1 MTTLKLPSNT
11 LTIIATGEEA
21 KLFRWDGKRL
31 KSEDHWTPQNLA
43 DEGPSGKSPP
53 ERSAK
58 ESMEATFSKQIA
70 ERLYTLAHKGS
81 FQTLVLVADPET
93 LGEIRPLLH
102 DEVISKMHLELDKTL
117 INSSMDDIERSIA
130 TALGN

>member
-1 MTTLKLPSNT
+1 MTSLNLPSNT
-11 LTIIATGEEA
+11 LTVIATGEEA

-31 KSEDHWTPQNLA
+31 KADGHWTPQNLA

-53 ERSAK
+53 ERSPK

-70 ERLYTLAHKGS
+70 ERLYSHAHAGD
-81 FQTLVLVADPET
+81 FHTLVLVADPET

-102 DEVISKMHLELDKTL
+102 DEVISKIHLELDKTL
-117 INSSMDDIERSIA
+117 INSPLADIERSIA
-130 TALGN
+130 AAL